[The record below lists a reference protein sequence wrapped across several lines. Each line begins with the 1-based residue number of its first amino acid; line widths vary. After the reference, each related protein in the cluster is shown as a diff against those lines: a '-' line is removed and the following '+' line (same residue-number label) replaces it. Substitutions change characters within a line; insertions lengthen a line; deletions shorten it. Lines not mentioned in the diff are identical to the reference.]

1 VLDIKRGNG
10 AVLPEPERG
19 RELAQAMTAT
29 AAGAGLPVRALLTDM
44 SEPLA
49 RSAGNALEVHEAI
62 ALLRGETPDAR
73 LLEVTLALGQ
83 EVLLLGK
90 LAKDAKSARSLL
102 ARSITSGAAAVRFG
116 RMVSSLG
123 GPADI
128 LERPGAHLAKAAFVV
143 DVPAAR
149 DGVVAAIDTRAVGF
163 AVVMLGGGRT
173 APGQPVDHA
182 VGFDRLLP
190 LGANVKSG
198 EPIARVHA
206 SDRKAAEAGAAA
218 LSAAFSIG
226 DRAAQAPPLVERI

>member
-1 VLDIKRGNG
+1 
-10 AVLPEPERG
+10 
-19 RELAQAMTAT
+19 
-29 AAGAGLPVRALLTDM
+29 M

-90 LAKDAKSARSLL
+90 LAKDAKAARSSL
-102 ARSITSGAAAVRFG
+102 ARAITSGAAAERFA

-128 LERPGAHLAKAAFVV
+128 LERPGAHLAKAAFVA
-143 DVPAAR
+143 DVHAIR
-149 DGVVAAIDTRAVGF
+149 DGIVTAIDTRAVGF
-163 AVVMLGGGRT
+163 SVVLLGGGRT
-173 APGQPVDHA
+173 APDQLVDHA

-190 LGANVKSG
+190 LGAIVRKG
-198 EPIARVHA
+198 DPIARVHA

-226 DRAAQAPPLVERI
+226 EKPPQAPLLVERI